1 MCRQPGGPTPR
12 PWGGIV
18 LARASTLQRPTFG
31 RTAPGRLS
39 LREDA
44 LDSPISNEKTS
55 LQAPAR
61 RAPGDAAATL
71 SPAGLAARALV
82 DGARHSALASH

>member
-1 MCRQPGGPTPR
+1 MCGRLAGSPPR
-12 PWGGIV
+12 PWGGNV
-18 LARASTLQRPTFG
+18 LARASTIWAPTFG

-71 SPAGLAARALV
+71 LPAGLAARALV